1 MKKQLLLLG
10 FLGYALGINAQCFS
24 DISSGNYFNFGIKPN
39 GTLWG
44 WGSNMAAGQLGDG
57 TQTDKW
63 TPTQITA
70 TADWQ
75 KVVCGPYDTFAIKTN
90 GTLWCTGDNS
100 TGQLGIG
107 STVSYLNTF
116 TQMGTDTNWTQVSA
130 SNGFT
135 IALKTNGTLWGWGQ
149 NDSYQMGDGTCCS
162 NRLSPGQIGTDTDW
176 SLIQTSGTIRTGLA
190 LKSNGTLWGW
200 GGNST
205 GLVGP
210 SNVGSRQYPTQ
221 LRPETDWATISA
233 GNGHALALKTNGT
246 LWGWGA
252 GNYGQ
257 AGDPFPTI
265 YFRDTPVQVGTNT
278 NWVYIGTGHSTS
290 YGIQSDGTLW
300 GWGRN
305 DTGQVGDGT
314 TTNRTQPV
322 QIGTDT
328 DWVRVTGGWFHG
340 MAQKANGAI
349 YTWGSNDFGQLGNG
363 GTTAVSLPTAITVP
377 GCTLGT
383 EDFEEVKMVISPN
396 PVGETLQFAYRGNA
410 VVDGLKIYDMTG
422 KVVYSS
428 NPVASSQLQAT
439 LPLVLPKGI
448 YLLVL
453 HASGKVVVSEK
464 FVKE

>member
-1 MKKQLLLLG
+1 MKKQLLVLG
-10 FLGYALGINAQCFS
+10 FLGYTLGINAQCFG
-24 DISSGNYFNFGIKPN
+24 DISSGDYFNLGLKPN

-44 WGSNMAAGQLGDG
+44 WGSSNFGQMGNGSEADFYN
-57 TQTDKW
+57 
-63 TPTQITA
+63 PTQLNTA
-70 TADWQ
+70 TDWQ
-75 KVVCGPYDTFAIKTN
+75 QAVCGPYNTFVIKTN
-90 GTLWCTGDNS
+90 GTMWCSGNNS
-100 TGQLGIG
+100 SGQLGIG

-116 TQMGTDTNWTQVSA
+116 TQMGTDTNWSQVSA
-130 SNGFT
+130 SNSFT
-135 IALKTNGTLWGWGQ
+135 LALKTNGSLWGWGQ
-149 NDSYQMGDGTCCS
+149 NDSYQMGNGTCCS

-176 SLIQTSGTIRTGLA
+176 TLIQAAGIVRTGLA

-257 AGDPFPTI
+257 AGDTFPTI

-328 DWVRVTGGWFHG
+328 DWIRVTGGVNHG
-340 MAQKANGAI
+340 IAQKANGAI
-349 YTWGSNDFGQLGNG
+349 YTWGSNDYGQLGNG
-363 GTTAVSLPTAITVP
+363 GTTTVSLPTAITVP
-377 GCTLGT
+377 GCTLSN
-383 EDFEEVKMVISPN
+383 EDFESVKLMIAPN
-396 PVGETLQFAYRGNA
+396 PVQEVLQF
-410 VVDGLKIYDMTG
+410 
-422 KVVYSS
+422 S
-428 NPVASSQLQAT
+428 
-439 LPLVLPKGI
+439 
-448 YLLVL
+448 
-453 HASGKVVVSEK
+453 
-464 FVKE
+464 

>member
-10 FLGYALGINAQCFS
+10 FLGYALGINAQCFTN
-24 DISSGNYFNFGIKPN
+24 IKSGYYFNQSVKAN

-44 WGSNMAAGQLGDG
+44 WGTSAFGQMGNGSEADFYN
-57 TQTDKW
+57 
-63 TPTQITA
+63 PIQISPLT
-70 TADWQ
+70 DWQ
-75 KVVCGPYDTFAIKTN
+75 DVFPGPSNTFALKNN
-90 GTLWCTGDNS
+90 GTIWCSGNNS

-107 STVSYLNTF
+107 STTSYINTF
-116 TQMGTDTNWTQVSA
+116 IQMGTDTNWSQVSA
-130 SNGFT
+130 SNNFT

-149 NDSYQMGDGTCCS
+149 NDSYQMGNGTCCS
-162 NRLSPGQIGTDTDW
+162 NRLSPGQIGPDTDW
-176 SLIQTSGTIRTGLA
+176 VQIEACGIRTALA

-233 GNGHALALKTNGT
+233 GQGHALALKTNGT

-257 AGDPFPTI
+257 AGDTFPTI

-278 NWVYIGTGHSTS
+278 NWMYIGTGYYTS

-328 DWVRVTGGWFHG
+328 DWIRVTGGVNHG
-340 MAQKANGAI
+340 IAQKANGAI

-363 GTTAVSLPTAITVP
+363 GTTAV
-377 GCTLGT
+377 
-383 EDFEEVKMVISPN
+383 
-396 PVGETLQFAYRGNA
+396 
-410 VVDGLKIYDMTG
+410 
-422 KVVYSS
+422 
-428 NPVASSQLQAT
+428 
-439 LPLVLPKGI
+439 
-448 YLLVL
+448 
-453 HASGKVVVSEK
+453 
-464 FVKE
+464 

>member
-1 MKKQLLLLG
+1 MKKTIL
-10 FLGYALGINAQCFS
+10 FLTLFINVLIGQAQCFN
-24 DISSGNYFNFGIKPN
+24 DISSGYYFNFGIKSN
-39 GTLWG
+39 GTIWG
-44 WGSNMAAGQLGDG
+44 WGSGGAGQLGEG
-57 TQTDKW
+57 TETDFYS
-63 TPTQITA
+63 PTQINIMT
-70 TADWQ
+70 DWQ
-75 KVVCGPYDTFAIKTN
+75 KLVSGPYNTFVIKTN
-90 GTLWCTGDNS
+90 GTLWCSGSNT

-107 STVSYLNTF
+107 STVSYINTF
-116 TQMGTDTNWTQVSA
+116 AQMGTDINWSQISP
-130 SNGFT
+130 SNNFT
-135 IALKTNGTLWGWGQ
+135 IGLKTNGTLWGWGQ
-149 NDSYQMGDGTCCS
+149 NDTYQMGDGTCCT

-176 SLIQTSGTIRTGLA
+176 VKIEASGVRAALA

-200 GGNST
+200 GGNSS
-205 GLVGP
+205 GLLGP

-233 GNGHALALKTNGT
+233 GNSHALALKTNGT

-252 GNYGQ
+252 GGQGQ
-257 AGDPFPTI
+257 AGDTFPAA
-265 YFRDTPVQVGTNT
+265 YFRDTPVQVGTAS
-278 NWVYIGTGHSTS
+278 NWVYIGTGFSTS

-328 DWVRVTGGWFHG
+328 DWVKVTGGWFHG
-340 MAQKANGAI
+340 MAQKANGTI

-363 GTTAVSLPTAITVP
+363 SITAESLPTAITVP
-377 GCTLGT
+377 GCTLGN
-383 EDFEEVKMVISPN
+383 EEFETTQMVISPN
-396 PVGETLQFAYRGNA
+396 PVKEVLQFSYRGNE
-410 VVDGLKIYDMTG
+410 VVNGLRIYDIMG

-428 NPVASSQLQAT
+428 NPMASTQMQAS
-439 LPLVLPKGI
+439 LPLALPKGV

-453 HASGKVVVSEK
+453 QANGKVVSSEK

>member
-1 MKKQLLLLG
+1 MKKLLLILLFTG
-10 FLGYALGINAQCFS
+10 NVLTIPAQCFTS
-24 DISSGNYFNFGIKPN
+24 INSGYYFNLGIKPN

-44 WGSNMAAGQLGDG
+44 WGSSVFGQMGNGSEADFYN
-57 TQTDKW
+57 
-63 TPTQITA
+63 PTQLNTA
-70 TADWQ
+70 TDWQ
-75 KVVCGPYDTFAIKTN
+75 QAVCGPYNTFALKTN
-90 GTLWCTGDNS
+90 GTLWATGDNS

-107 STVSYLNTF
+107 STINYINTF
-116 TQMGTDTNWTQVSA
+116 AQVGATTNWTQVSA

-135 IALKTNGTLWGWGQ
+135 IALKSNGTLWGWGQ

-176 SLIQTSGTIRTGLA
+176 VLIQTAGIVRTALA

-233 GNGHALALKTNGT
+233 GTGHALALKTNGT
-246 LWGWGA
+246 LWGWGD
-252 GNYGQ
+252 GGQ
-257 AGDPFPTI
+257 GQVGDSFPLI

-278 NWVYIGTGHSTS
+278 NWVYIGTGYSTS

-363 GTTAVSLPTAITVP
+363 GTTAV
-377 GCTLGT
+377 
-383 EDFEEVKMVISPN
+383 
-396 PVGETLQFAYRGNA
+396 
-410 VVDGLKIYDMTG
+410 
-422 KVVYSS
+422 
-428 NPVASSQLQAT
+428 
-439 LPLVLPKGI
+439 
-448 YLLVL
+448 
-453 HASGKVVVSEK
+453 
-464 FVKE
+464 

>member
-10 FLGYALGINAQCFS
+10 FMFNVLMLQAQCYS
-24 DISSGNYFNFGIKPN
+24 DISSGNYFNLGIKPD
-39 GTLWG
+39 GTIWG
-44 WGSNMAAGQLGDG
+44 WGSSVFGQMGNGSEADFYS
-57 TQTDKW
+57 
-63 TPTQITA
+63 PTQISPA
-70 TADWQ
+70 TDWQ
-75 KVVCGPYDTFAIKTN
+75 KIVCGPYNTFAIKTN
-90 GTLWCTGDNS
+90 GTMWCSGDNV

-107 STVSYLNTF
+107 STVNYTNTF
-116 TQMGTDTNWTQVSA
+116 TQVGTDTNWSQVSA

-149 NDSYQMGDGTCCS
+149 NDFYQMGNGTCCN

-176 SLIQTSGTIRTGLA
+176 TIIQTAGIVRTALA

-205 GLVGP
+205 GLIGP
-210 SNVGSRQYPTQ
+210 SNIGSRQYPTQ
-221 LRPETDWATISA
+221 LRPETDWATISV
-233 GNGHALALKTNGT
+233 GNAHALALKTNGT

-252 GNYGQ
+252 GNLGQ
-257 AGDPFPTI
+257 AGDTFPEI
-265 YFRDTPVQVGTNT
+265 YFRDTPVQVGTAT

-314 TTNRTQPV
+314 TVNRRQPL

-328 DWVRVTGGWFHG
+328 DWVRVSGGFNHG
-340 MAQKANGAI
+340 VAQKANGAI

-363 GTTAVSLPTAITVP
+363 STTVESLPTAITIP
-377 GCTLGT
+377 GCTLGN
-383 EDFEEVKMVISPN
+383 EEFQVTQMVISPN
-396 PVGETLQFAYRGNA
+396 PVKEVLQFSYRGNE
-410 VVDGLKIYDMTG
+410 VVNGLRIYDMTG

-428 NPVASSQLQAT
+428 NPMASTQLQAS
-439 LPLVLPKGI
+439 LPLALPKGI

-453 HASGKVVVSEK
+453 QANGKVVSSEK